1 MGARDPVATF
11 QQSVSSI
18 LNLNIKIGGE
28 GEEAS
33 VSRDT
38 YFKVDVSMSINLP
51 SPKFMFQEDFKEG
64 TGLMELWSSD
74 HHRVFCCDLLSEEVP

>member
-51 SPKFMFQEDFKEG
+51 SPKFMFQEDFFILSMRRFSA
-64 TGLMELWSSD
+64 TSS
-74 HHRVFCCDLLSEEVP
+74 FKSSL